1 MGKMTHRNVQAIV
14 KYHQWS
20 LKKQAEQ
27 YFHVQLL
34 LYFPWRREIEDLL
47 TESYQESYM
56 TKKTLFRQTEKHL
69 NISQM
74 KSLMYLT
81 LSKNLVFQKNLGMS

>member
-27 YFHVQLL
+27 YFHAQLL
-34 LYFPWRREIEDLL
+34 LYFPWRREIED
-47 TESYQESYM
+47 SI
-56 TKKTLFRQTEKHL
+56 
-69 NISQM
+69 N
-74 KSLMYLT
+74 
-81 LSKNLVFQKNLGMS
+81 